1 MHDVDLKDLKIKV
14 MEAEVAVSRI
24 DLSLIKRKMVETFG
38 WNADVVDTMD
48 DRYRKFLSVQAAMR
62 ALGASFELVPD
73 RMIDEIWH
81 MHILDTRK
89 YAADCAALFGDVL
102 HHDPYFGMMGEA
114 DRTAWSA
121 QANRCDH
128 LWYEL
133 FGTPLYPGTDQDGD
147 DDAYALDREFHRTM
161 SQALLRSDQPTLARC
176 RTQCKPVRCK

>member
-1 MHDVDLKDLKIKV
+1 MVGINIKDLKIKV
-14 MEAEVAVSRI
+14 MEAELSVNLI

-38 WNADVVDTMD
+38 WDPDVVDTME
-48 DRYRKFLSVQAAMR
+48 DRYRKFLCVQSAAK
-62 ALGASFELVPD
+62 ASGVLLEIVPD

-89 YAADCAALFGDVL
+89 YATDCNVLFGEIL

-114 DRTAWSA
+114 DRVAWSV
-121 QANRCDH
+121 QANQCDH

-133 FGTPLYPGTDQDGD
+133 FGVPLYSGVDGE

-161 SQALLRSDQPTLARC
+161 SLALSQPEQAKVTRC